1 MSENNTPFPDVL
13 TSAEE
18 IAVEYADIMERLV
31 GLNKRLIGELAQY
44 RRMDEEEKELAA
56 LLTRL
61 GGGRRCGNQ

>member
-1 MSENNTPFPDVL
+1 MSENSIPFPDVL
-13 TSAEE
+13 TPAEE

-56 LLTRL
+56 LLLRL
-61 GGGRRCGNQ
+61 GGDRKCGNQ